1 MVATSARRGPRPV
14 DRLTAGGLS
23 ALGASVRE
31 RPGQLFDWLP
41 LQDEYLR
48 SQARYRLLRCGNQT
62 CGKTSVALW
71 DLVMHATGEHPHRPD
86 GRAGPD
92 EYWLLCVSWN
102 ASISVQTKLWSI
114 LDKGKVHPDTEFDA
128 LRGFVGQHPAVRV
141 RHARGGYSIIR
152 IKTANQGGLTL
163 ASATVGGIVV
173 DEPPKSARI
182 FTELMSRVERRGWL
196 AICMTPV
203 NADVSWLRSVG
214 DDDSSPW
221 HDIHRPLTP
230 AELIPV
236 GRTAPLRDGRGR
248 PMGADWI
255 RERESK
261 VPAHEVGIVV
271 HGEWDVRSVDRFFSH
286 WTQAVG
292 DPPAG
297 VDLWASVG
305 VDHGSRPGGQ
315 TAVLVGCQDLGLG
328 ELPHV
333 YVLDEYTD
341 QDGTALPADDAAGIL
356 AMLERQG
363 WSWADLDDACGDRA
377 LLRGRA
383 GGKSN
388 DQLSACIRRQL
399 GHRGRLRP
407 VLRTAKRGTD
417 RGAGSALRRAR
428 YIHWLTVSG
437 RLTIS
442 DRCPRLLEAMDCW
455 DGTPRHEAKDI
466 LDGLMYSLD
475 RWCFERRIPS
485 AVRLAVGR

>member
-1 MVATSARRGPRPV
+1 M
-14 DRLTAGGLS
+14 TAGGLS
-23 ALGASVRE
+23 ALGAAVRE

-48 SQARYRLLRCGNQT
+48 STARYRLLRCGNQT
-62 CGKTSVALW
+62 IGKTTVALY
-71 DLVMHATGEHPHRPD
+71 DLMLHATGEHPHRAD

-102 ASISVQTKLWSI
+102 ASISVQNKLWSI
-114 LDKGKVHPDTEFDA
+114 LDKSRVHPDTEFDQ
-128 LRGFVGQHPAVRV
+128 RKGFVGQHPAVRV

-163 ASATVGGIVV
+163 ASATIGGVVV
-173 DEPPKSARI
+173 DEPPKSSRI

-203 NADVSWLRSVG
+203 NADVGFLREICEAEASTWV
-214 DDDSSPW
+214 
-221 HDIHRPLTP
+221 DIHRPLTP

-236 GRTAPLRDGRGR
+236 GRTTPLRDGLGR

-286 WTQAVG
+286 WTQDVG
-292 DPPAG
+292 EPPPG
-297 VDLWASVG
+297 VDLWAAVG

-315 TAVLVGCQDLGLG
+315 TAVLIGCQDRGLA

-333 YVLDEYTD
+333 YALDEYTD
-341 QDGTALPADDAAGIL
+341 PDGSALPTHDAAAIL

-363 WSWADLDDACGDRA
+363 WSWSDLSDACGDIA
-377 LLRGRA
+377 QQAGHA

-388 DQLSACIRRQL
+388 AQLSACIRRQL
-399 GHRGRLRP
+399 GQRARLRP
-407 VLRTAKRGTD
+407 VLRTAKRGTN

-428 YIHWLTVSG
+428 YVHWLTVSG

-455 DGTPRHEAKDI
+455 DGSPRHDSKDI
-466 LDGLMYSLD
+466 LDGLYYALD
-475 RWCFERRIPS
+475 RWCFERRVPS

>member
-1 MVATSARRGPRPV
+1 VKVG
-14 DRLTAGGLS
+14 
-23 ALGASVRE
+23 ALGSISTAARE
-31 RPGQLFDWLP
+31 RPAQLYDWLP

-48 SQARYRLLRCGNQT
+48 STARYRLLRTGNQVV
-62 CGKTSVALW
+62 GKTTCALV
-71 DLVMHATGEHPHRPD
+71 DLMWHATGEHPHRAD

-102 ASISVQTKLWSI
+102 ASIAIQQKLWDI
-114 LDKGKVHPDTEFDA
+114 LDKTRVHPETQFDA
-128 LRGFVGQHPAVRV
+128 RKGFVGQHPAVRLL
-141 RHARGGYSIIR
+141 HKRGGYSVIR

-173 DEPPKSARI
+173 DEPPKSSRI

-203 NADVSWLRSVG
+203 NADVGFLREIVDADG
-214 DDDSSPW
+214 SPW
-221 HDIHRPLTP
+221 VDIHRPLTP
-230 AELIPV
+230 AELVPV
-236 GRTAPLRDGRGR
+236 GRSAPLRDGLGR
-248 PMGADWI
+248 PMGAEWI

-286 WTQAVG
+286 WAASIG
-292 DPPAG
+292 DPPPG
-297 VDLWASVG
+297 IDLWAAIG
-305 VDHGSRPGGQ
+305 VDHGSAPGKQ
-315 TAVLVGCQDLGLG
+315 TAVLIGCQDMGAG

-333 YVLDEYTD
+333 FALDEYTD
-341 QDGTALPADDAAGIL
+341 KTGKAIPADDARGIL
-356 AMLERQG
+356 AMLKRQG
-363 WSWADLDDACGDRA
+363 WKWGDLDDACGDRA

-388 DQLSACIRRQL
+388 AQLAAAINRQL
-399 GHRGRLRP
+399 GRHGLLRP

-428 YIHWLTVSG
+428 YVHWLTAKN

-442 DRCPRLLEAMDCW
+442 PRCPKLLEAMDTW
-455 DGTPRHEAKDI
+455 NGSPRHDAKDI
-466 LDGLMYSLD
+466 LDGFMYALD
-475 RWCFERRIPS
+475 RWTFERRVSS